1 MSNNYSLHKALLHRV
16 ERFFINTAEFC
27 FLFFRI
33 LKMTFRR
40 SFSFKQL
47 SLQIMSMGV
56 GSFTVCMVTSFFM
69 GMVMALQIAVVLDSI
84 LVGISQYVGA
94 MVGKS
99 MVKELSPMLVSL
111 IFAGRIG
118 SSVTAEIGSMK
129 VSEQLDALETLY
141 TSPVEYV
148 AVPRFW
154 AGIISLPMLVISAD
168 VVGVLGGAV
177 VTHFVMGTSALIYL
191 ERAINVITLGDFIGS
206 IIKGIVFGAE
216 IMLISCFFGFRTSG
230 GAEGVGK
237 ATTTS
242 VVWSFMFILITD
254 YLLIMILS
262 YIPFFLRYD

>member
-1 MSNNYSLHKALLHRV
+1 MSKYNIRKAFTNRIETFLINVSDFCML
-16 ERFFINTAEFC
+16 FINII
-27 FLFFRI
+27 R
-33 LKMTFRR
+33 MTFRR

-47 SLQIMSMGV
+47 SIQMINMGV
-56 GSFTVCMVTSFFM
+56 DSFVVCMITSFFT
-69 GMVMALQIAVVLDSI
+69 GMVMALQIAVLLDNVLM
-84 LVGISQYVGA
+84 GISQYVGT

-99 MVKELSPMLVSL
+99 MVKELSPMLVAL

-129 VSEQLDALETLY
+129 VSEQLDALKTLY

-154 AGIISLPMLVISAD
+154 AGLLALPMLTITAD
-168 VVGVLGGAV
+168 IVGMLGGAV
-177 VTHFVMGTSALIYL
+177 VSHFVLRTSALIYIDH
-191 ERAINVITLGDFIGS
+191 AIGIITLGDFLGS
-206 IIKGIVFGAE
+206 IIKGTVFGAE
-216 IMLISCFFGFRTSG
+216 IMIISCFFGFRTTG

-254 YLLIMILS
+254 YLLITILN
-262 YIPFFLRYD
+262 YFPFFRA